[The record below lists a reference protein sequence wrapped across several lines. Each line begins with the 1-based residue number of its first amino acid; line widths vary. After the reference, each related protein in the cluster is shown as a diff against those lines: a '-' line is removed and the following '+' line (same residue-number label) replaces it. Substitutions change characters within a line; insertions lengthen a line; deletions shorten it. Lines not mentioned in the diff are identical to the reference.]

1 MASYALVSSGSA
13 RGSPWT
19 QTLARGRRSKRA
31 SRTRYQTTVTALF
44 GGRASNPGEEGQA
57 VGTKWTPFGA
67 GSLANNPTR
76 TAKATFADSV
86 TVPLP
91 PDEMIAA
98 RRRRVATRKN
108 AGSPTSK
115 VPPVRLLTSYDQT
128 VSTIVEE
135 INRTGSGD
143 RVEFSVYV
151 LEPGESTE
159 RVLDAMRRAARRGV
173 RVDASLD
180 CSAVS
185 SFTRWCEGTA
195 TLASELVEMEK
206 SYPDTVTFTPRK
218 IPTHAKYVMCHRA
231 NSVSTAVFGGVNI
244 GDRFKPWRDFAI
256 RAEGSAAVGALSLG
270 VNGSLQ
276 TVDSKDTQGSTPKI
290 DTRIGN
296 PYFLRKKP
304 RTVASAVSGAKE
316 MWKGRSLTVGSRYRN
331 AGADAEARRGGV
343 GFFTNRPNGWSV
355 LAWAFPRFARF
366 PGRFDVYPALIDLM
380 DDARWDRYTVAAAYV
395 DRCGVDVLTPALAR
409 GAKMTLVM
417 PRNPNV
423 YHDAN
428 RKALKRLM
436 DTYGGENGQVRAYM
450 CDDMLHAKVFL
461 AESSTT
467 GESAA
472 MIGSC
477 NLKQR
482 SFGQFAELNALIVQP
497 SCTRQLEKELAKL
510 VSESELVVESDMRFS
525 EPKATIE
532 EWLG

>member
-1 MASYALVSSGSA
+1 MYQYSVSGPWTA

-19 QTLARGRRSKRA
+19 QELNRRRA
-31 SRTRYQTTVTALF
+31 KQTRKRYQTTVTSIV
-44 GGRASNPGEEGQA
+44 GWRSSNPGEEGQA
-57 VGTKWTPFGA
+57 RRATFGA
-67 GSLANNPTR
+67 SLAHPTR

-86 TVPLP
+86 AVPLP
-91 PDEMIAA
+91 PDEMIAN
-98 RRRRVATRKN
+98 RRRRAANKKDKKD
-108 AGSPTSK
+108 GGGGGK

-128 VSTIVEE
+128 VATIVEE
-135 INRTGSGD
+135 INRTAKGD

-151 LEPGESTE
+151 LEPGESTQ
-159 RVLDAMRRAARRGV
+159 RVLDSMRRAARRGV

-206 SYPDTVTFTPRK
+206 QFPGLVKFQPRR

-231 NSVSTAVFGGVNI
+231 ASTSTAVFGGVNI

-270 VNGSLQ
+270 VNGPNNSAA
-276 TVDSKDTQGSTPKI
+276 SKADESFKVDTQ
-290 DTRIGN
+290 IGN
-296 PYFLRKKP
+296 PYFLRRKP
-304 RTVASAVSGAKE
+304 RTVASAVSGAKD
-316 MWKGRSLTVGSRYRN
+316 MLRRGVSLTVGSRHRN
-331 AGADAEARRGGV
+331 ASADATARRGGV
-343 GFFTNRPNGWSV
+343 GFFTNRPNGWNL
-355 LAWAFPRFARF
+355 LAWAFPRFAKF
-366 PGRFDVYPALIDLM
+366 PGRFDVYPALVDLM
-380 DDARWDRYTVAAAYV
+380 DDPRWDRYTIAAAYV
-395 DRCGVDVLTPALAR
+395 DQCGVEVLEPALRR
-409 GAKMTLVM
+409 GATMTLVM

-428 RKALKRLM
+428 RKALKRLV
-436 DTYGGENGQVRAYM
+436 DRYGGENGQVRAYM

-461 AESSTT
+461 AESSAT

-497 SCTRQLEKELAKL
+497 SCTRQLERELAKL
-510 VSESELVVESDMRFS
+510 VSDSKAVVESDLRFS

>member
-1 MASYALVSSGSA
+1 
-13 RGSPWT
+13 
-19 QTLARGRRSKRA
+19 
-31 SRTRYQTTVTALF
+31 
-44 GGRASNPGEEGQA
+44 
-57 VGTKWTPFGA
+57 
-67 GSLANNPTR
+67 
-76 TAKATFADSV
+76 
-86 TVPLP
+86 
-91 PDEMIAA
+91 MIAA

-128 VSTIVEE
+128 VATIVEE

-143 RVEFSVYV
+143 RVEFCVYV

-206 SYPDTVTFTPRK
+206 RFPDTVTFTPRK

-296 PYFLRKKP
+296 PYFSTEEAEDRGQQTQKRRCRRGGETRRRRVLHQPTKRLVSTGVGVPEVRKVP
-304 RTVASAVSGAKE
+304 RPVRRLPGVDRPDGRHAVGQ
-316 MWKGRSLTVGSRYRN
+316 VH
-331 AGADAEARRGGV
+331 RRGGV
-343 GFFTNRPNGWSV
+343 R
-355 LAWAFPRFARF
+355 
-366 PGRFDVYPALIDLM
+366 
-380 DDARWDRYTVAAAYV
+380 
-395 DRCGVDVLTPALAR
+395 
-409 GAKMTLVM
+409 
-417 PRNPNV
+417 
-423 YHDAN
+423 
-428 RKALKRLM
+428 
-436 DTYGGENGQVRAYM
+436 
-450 CDDMLHAKVFL
+450 
-461 AESSTT
+461 
-467 GESAA
+467 
-472 MIGSC
+472 
-477 NLKQR
+477 
-482 SFGQFAELNALIVQP
+482 
-497 SCTRQLEKELAKL
+497 
-510 VSESELVVESDMRFS
+510 
-525 EPKATIE
+525 
-532 EWLG
+532 

>member
-1 MASYALVSSGSA
+1 M
-13 RGSPWT
+13 
-19 QTLARGRRSKRA
+19 
-31 SRTRYQTTVTALF
+31 
-44 GGRASNPGEEGQA
+44 
-57 VGTKWTPFGA
+57 
-67 GSLANNPTR
+67 ANNPTR

-206 SYPDTVTFTPRK
+206 SFPDTVTFTPRK

-276 TVDSKDTQGSTPKI
+276 TVDSKDT
-290 DTRIGN
+290 
-296 PYFLRKKP
+296 
-304 RTVASAVSGAKE
+304 
-316 MWKGRSLTVGSRYRN
+316 
-331 AGADAEARRGGV
+331 
-343 GFFTNRPNGWSV
+343 
-355 LAWAFPRFARF
+355 
-366 PGRFDVYPALIDLM
+366 
-380 DDARWDRYTVAAAYV
+380 
-395 DRCGVDVLTPALAR
+395 
-409 GAKMTLVM
+409 
-417 PRNPNV
+417 
-423 YHDAN
+423 
-428 RKALKRLM
+428 
-436 DTYGGENGQVRAYM
+436 
-450 CDDMLHAKVFL
+450 
-461 AESSTT
+461 
-467 GESAA
+467 
-472 MIGSC
+472 
-477 NLKQR
+477 
-482 SFGQFAELNALIVQP
+482 
-497 SCTRQLEKELAKL
+497 
-510 VSESELVVESDMRFS
+510 
-525 EPKATIE
+525 
-532 EWLG
+532 